1 MTGRDLIIYILQ
13 KGLEDELVYEDGR
26 LLGFMTAMEAAV
38 KFEVG
43 VKTIHVWVDVDMLE
57 GVKIGNV
64 LYIPANAERPNL
76 NDRKE

>member
-1 MTGRDLIIYILQ
+1 MTGLDLIIYILQ

-43 VKTIHVWVDVDMLE
+43 VKTI
-57 GVKIGNV
+57 
-64 LYIPANAERPNL
+64 PANAERPNL